1 VLIIWGGGSAACT
14 GTLSA
19 ASQLASTVEKVS
31 LTVPDNYLA
40 VPNKRVSLPIQLD
53 PKGKQLSS
61 VVFSVDFDETWLD
74 FDDSDGN
81 NDGVP
86 DAISL
91 NLPAG
96 YVAAASYDAQDKDGE
111 IDVVVYYPGLAP
123 TSLPAGTLLTVQL
136 TAGQP
141 QSNFVAEVKSS
152 LDPNAS
158 FGSVTG
164 TSVPG
169 IMFDGSAWILT
180 NGTQFFIP
188 ITVGR

>member
-1 VLIIWGGGSAACT
+1 M
-14 GTLSA
+14 
-19 ASQLASTVEKVS
+19 
-31 LTVPDNYLA
+31 
-40 VPNKRVSLPIQLD
+40 
-53 PKGKQLSS
+53 
-61 VVFSVDFDETWLD
+61 VFSVDFDETWLD

-123 TSLPAGTLLTVQL
+123 TSLPAGNLLTVQL

-164 TSVPG
+164 ASVPG

-180 NGTQFFIP
+180 NGSQFFIP
-188 ITVGR
+188 VTAR